1 VEAAGDYAGAKR
13 MLDEL
18 GVVRPNMQKA
28 LNSLSGIPVDIEPV
42 FVTANQLTA
51 SAR

>member
-1 VEAAGDYAGAKR
+1 

-18 GVVRPNMQKA
+18 GVIRPNMKKA
-28 LNSLSGIPVDIEPV
+28 LDSLTGIPVDIEPL
-42 FVTANQLTA
+42 FVTANQLTG

>member
-1 VEAAGDYAGAKR
+1 

-18 GVVRPNMQKA
+18 GVIRPNVQKA
-28 LNSLSGIPVDIEPV
+28 LDSLTAIPVDIEPI
-42 FVTANQLTA
+42 FVTANQLTS